1 MRNVAAAIS
10 LAGLILS
17 SNPTLA
23 QNADAKTGSQRQG
36 AGETDGQKRPDE
48 FAEAARVLGAPA
60 GNPECVSLG
69 RNAVILLFRDD
80 LDTAFR
86 HMELYDRF
94 GCPFGHIQAA
104 FRCFLVQSAADK
116 TQATPTDKTQGG
128 PDKTDDVRARAHAC
142 WINPTTEP
150 VPPPTAAAPSATTNR

>member
-1 MRNVAAAIS
+1 MRNVAAAIG

-17 SNPTLA
+17 INPTLA
-23 QNADAKTGSQRQG
+23 QNGDAKTGSPRQG
-36 AGETDGQKRPDE
+36 TGEGEGQKRTDE
-48 FAEAARVLGAPA
+48 FAEAARLLGAPA

-69 RNAVILLFRDD
+69 RKAIILLFRDD

-116 TQATPTDKTQGG
+116 TQSAASDKAQGG
-128 PDKTDDVRARAHAC
+128 PDKTDVTARAHAC

-150 VPPPTAAAPSATTNR
+150 VPPPTAAMPSTTTNR